1 MKARLPIIFTIFALA
16 LSAVDISAQQS
27 SCVPVFTRSEKD
39 VVFKAGEKL
48 DFVLHYRF
56 GIINSDIGVAS
67 VTLDTAVV
75 SGQKVFH
82 TRVFGK
88 TISIFDRFFRVR
100 EDFNSYY
107 TTEGLRPVLFTRDTH
122 EGSYVATDHY
132 NYIWDD
138 ARPYIDAEVFTTSL
152 GEKKHYK
159 LPLKECTFDLPALFF
174 FARNI
179 DMEKVRPNVK
189 YPMTFAIDEEIYN
202 VYFIYKGKSTVKVKD
217 LGKVRCLKFAAKLLE
232 GQVFNGDVDLDI
244 YISDDMNRLPVLF
257 GAPIRV
263 GEVEGRITGFQG
275 LKYPFSS
282 LVSQK

>member
-1 MKARLPIIFTIFALA
+1 MSRIFTLLFAFVPA
-16 LSAVDISAQQS
+16 LLPVGLFAQQPG
-27 SCVPVFTRSEKD
+27 CVPVFTRSESE
-39 VVFKAGEKL
+39 VVYKAGEKL
-48 DFVLHYRF
+48 DFVLHYKF

-67 VTLDTAVV
+67 VTLDTTSV
-75 SGQKVFH
+75 GDQKVFH

-88 TISIFDRFFRVR
+88 TIKLYDRFFRVR

-107 TTEGLRPVLFTRDTH
+107 TREGLRPVLFTRDTH
-122 EGSYVATDHY
+122 EGTYVATDVY
-132 NYIWDD
+132 NYMWNADE
-138 ARPYIDAEVFTTSL
+138 PYIDAEVFTTSI

-159 LPLKECTFDLPALFF
+159 LPLNECTFDLPALFF

-179 DMEKVRPNVK
+179 DMDRVRPNIK
-189 YPMTFAIDEEIYN
+189 YPMTFAIDEEVYN
-202 VYFIYKGKSTVKVKD
+202 VYFIYRGKSTVKVQG

-232 GQVFNGDVDLDI
+232 GQVFKGEADLDI

-263 GEVEGRITGFQG
+263 GEVEGRMTNYEG

-282 LVSQK
+282 LISK